1 MSCVGSFAPET
12 TGRSFFVTRALIK
25 IPCNNSLVLKVNDA
39 SEIQVLNEIDRLST
53 KGKQNLR
60 KVFVSEEESRASGQ
74 TGDCF
79 E

>member
-1 MSCVGSFAPET
+1 MALLR
-12 TGRSFFVTRALIK
+12 RSLFVTRALIK
-25 IPCNNSLVLKVNDA
+25 IRSKNSLVLKVNDA

-53 KGKQNLR
+53 KGKQSLR
-60 KVFVSEEESRASGQ
+60 KVFVLEEESRASGQ

>member
-1 MSCVGSFAPET
+1 ML
-12 TGRSFFVTRALIK
+12 GRSFFVTRALIK
-25 IPCNNSLVLKVNDA
+25 IRSKNSLVLKVNDA

-53 KGKQNLR
+53 KGKQSLR
-60 KVFVSEEESRASGQ
+60 KVFVLEEESRASGQ

>member
-1 MSCVGSFAPET
+1 MGVALLR
-12 TGRSFFVTRALIK
+12 RSFFVTRALIK
-25 IPCNNSLVLKVNDA
+25 IPCNNYLVLKVIDA

-53 KGKQNLR
+53 KGKQSLR
-60 KVFVSEEESRASGQ
+60 KVFVLKEESRASGQ

>member
-1 MSCVGSFAPET
+1 MLR
-12 TGRSFFVTRALIK
+12 RSFFVTRALIK
-25 IPCNNSLVLKVNDA
+25 IPCNNSFGLKVNDA

-53 KGKQNLR
+53 KGKQSLR
-60 KVFVSEEESRASGQ
+60 KVFVLEEESRASGQ

>member
-1 MSCVGSFAPET
+1 MGLALLR
-12 TGRSFFVTRALIK
+12 RSFFVTRALIK
-25 IPCNNSLVLKVNDA
+25 IACNNYLVLKVNDA

-53 KGKQNLR
+53 KGKQSLR
-60 KVFVSEEESRASGQ
+60 KVFVLEEESRASGQ